1 MDYKYIYAVI
11 ETGQLHTLEEH
22 MENNHTEHTCYE
34 IKSQEVTDLT
44 DEEVDIWQ
52 QKLKENMDKNNEKDM
67 KNVSIDYIQ
76 LDKDYNAWLSKRQ
89 MELYG
94 DASDNI
100 AQRLEEVLEHDP
112 EIPDSIKGMLEEY
125 LDSDK

>member
-1 MDYKYIYAVI
+1 MRYIYTYAVI

-22 MENNHTEHTCYE
+22 IKDNHTEHTCYQL
-34 IKSQEVTDLT
+34 KDQEVTDLT
-44 DEEVDIWQ
+44 DEEVELWQ
-52 QKLKENMDKNNEKDM
+52 QKLLEKQDKDNEPLDT
-67 KNVSIDYIQ
+67 IQ

-94 DASDNI
+94 KTSPNI
-100 AQRLEEVLEHDP
+100 TQHIEEVLEHDP
-112 EIPDSIKGMLEEY
+112 EIPDSVKEMLEEY